1 MKNSRNSTEKNR
13 YSSLTAYI
21 CVMIAVASLGVFA
34 VLNLE
39 TVIAFLSRLMGTLS
53 PLIVGFVIAYL
64 VNPFMKLIEEKL
76 LSRIPLR
83 IDVKLRRILAI
94 IVSYVFYIG
103 VIVLLML
110 IVIPQ
115 MINSYEDLMSKADSY
130 IASVQTFIV
139 STLGKLSF
147 IDTAKLTKSAGEFIS
162 NSYELINS
170 ITPYIT
176 SFLTGLFGTVQD
188 IIIGTVISVYFLFAK
203 ERFADRSK
211 KLVRALLPER
221 AAETFIDYAVFSDK
235 TFGGFIVGKLLD
247 SLIIG
252 IITFITLMIVGIPHY
267 QLISVIIGV
276 TNIIPF
282 FGPILGLIP
291 SAFFVLIADP
301 AKLILFVI
309 IVIIIQQLDG
319 NVIGPK
325 ILGDSIGISSL
336 GVIIAITVMSDLL
349 GVVGMFIGVPLYVLI
364 TSILRKLL
372 GRLETTRRSAAV
384 GVTDGVS
391 DASEDIG
398 DKDNSEIS
406 EEGADA
412 SETDGQCTDD
422 LQTVQQKDSAGNAKD
437 GKNENGGEVNGR

>member
-83 IDVKLRRILAI
+83 IGAKLRRILAI

-235 TFGGFIVGKLLD
+235 T
-247 SLIIG
+247 
-252 IITFITLMIVGIPHY
+252 
-267 QLISVIIGV
+267 
-276 TNIIPF
+276 
-282 FGPILGLIP
+282 
-291 SAFFVLIADP
+291 
-301 AKLILFVI
+301 
-309 IVIIIQQLDG
+309 
-319 NVIGPK
+319 
-325 ILGDSIGISSL
+325 
-336 GVIIAITVMSDLL
+336 
-349 GVVGMFIGVPLYVLI
+349 
-364 TSILRKLL
+364 
-372 GRLETTRRSAAV
+372 
-384 GVTDGVS
+384 
-391 DASEDIG
+391 
-398 DKDNSEIS
+398 NSH
-406 EEGADA
+406 
-412 SETDGQCTDD
+412 Q
-422 LQTVQQKDSAGNAKD
+422 
-437 GKNENGGEVNGR
+437 